1 MHQKSEHKFPKQW
14 QMKND
19 LAELWTV
26 FGSAWL
32 SVGPDLAAVF
42 LIPKSWMWWWSR
54 ISVLLFSIH
63 CWPGSSSLLVV
74 TFVVTSQ
81 YDGYLRH
88 HQIWDILHNCHTS
101 AQLLGEMR
109 WEIFWLR
116 DLASPPASHW
126 IIIRTGH
133 IFISSAKMNNM
144 QNMVWICTA
153 DSRFHFKLKI
163 STWSMISLRVSDAT
177 VLCSLWSRHHPAGG
191 QLPGSGVHSFC
202 NCSN

>member
-1 MHQKSEHKFPKQW
+1 METHTPLYYLHMKGLLTITLLDIIDIWLGKSSCIYNIYSKDASEVRTQVPKTMTNEEW
-14 QMKND
+14 SRWTVNCVWLR
-19 LAELWTV
+19 LAERW
-26 FGSAWL
+26 
-32 SVGPDLAAVF
+32 PDLAAVF

-116 DLASPPASHW
+116 DLAPSLASHW

-133 IFISSAKMNNM
+133 IFISSVRMNNM
-144 QNMVWICTA
+144 QN
-153 DSRFHFKLKI
+153 KL
-163 STWSMISLRVSDAT
+163 
-177 VLCSLWSRHHPAGG
+177 
-191 QLPGSGVHSFC
+191 F
-202 NCSN
+202 